1 MRFNA
6 VRILGL
12 LMTLSAIVIVPVA
25 AIGQGSQQD
34 YQLWKTLKKRI
45 DQPVFADRVDPN
57 WSESSEDSFWYQV
70 LSSDNAFRYV
80 IVDATTKTRK
90 EAFDHDL
97 LANQLASQ
105 LGEDATSSK
114 PKLNLRSLSFDA
126 EFTKA
131 RFEFAKRKWEF
142 ALPDGPLSEIDPR
155 QPDHSDSDD
164 AETLPANRQVKRS
177 RDGGDRTQIQ
187 FENRTD
193 QPLHYK
199 WVTATGEYRDY
210 GRVDPQQTAS
220 ISTFAGH
227 SWILE
232 SPSGLIVASFVADV
246 WQSLARIDAQTPRPQ
261 PLRRSSKRSSRS
273 PREARSMQSRSPD
286 GAWQVS
292 FENHNVVLKSAK
304 SDARAVLTTS
314 GDATDGFSGRVWWSP
329 DSRSFVAM
337 KTKTV
342 DVRTIPI
349 VQAAPEGSI
358 HSKLHTIDYAKP
370 GDAMDHPR
378 PVLFHVNESD
388 LAETTV
394 TMIDDSLFPNPYSI
408 RDLHWHD
415 DSTSF
420 LFLYNQRGHQTLRVI
435 SVDAE
440 SGEPRAIID
449 EQSETF
455 VCYSH
460 KTFLQPIDATNE
472 VIWMSERSGWNHL
485 YLIDQSSGEVK
496 NAITQGNWVVR
507 GVEQVDEANRQIWLT
522 VSGIDEGQDPYHR
535 HLIRVN
541 FDGSGLVRLT
551 RGDGD
556 HEWEFSPQ
564 RRYIVDS
571 YSRVDLPPVTELRDA
586 ETGELVVELEK
597 ADASELLKTG
607 WQFPERFV
615 AKGRDGET
623 DIHGIIIRPTHF
635 DASKSYPVLEA
646 IYAGPH
652 SAFVPKQFGR
662 HASLVEMAELGFIVV
677 KIDGMGTSHRSK
689 AFHDVC
695 WQNLG
700 DSGFPDRIAWMKA
713 AAVDRPEMDL
723 SRVGIWGGSAGG
735 QSAMR
740 ALIAHGDFYR
750 AAVADCGCHD
760 NRVDKRWWNEQWMG
774 YPIGPHYAEQSN
786 VTQAHRL
793 QGDLML
799 IVGEMDQNVDPATT
813 MQVVDAL
820 VQADKDFEL
829 LVMPGVGHGAAS
841 HPYAHRRQADFFV
854 RKLWKNEPRF

>member
-1 MRFNA
+1 MRTFA
-6 VRILGL
+6 ARALYL
-12 LMTLSAIVIVPVA
+12 LTVSAIVIAPTV
-25 AIGQGSQQD
+25 AIGQGSKQD
-34 YQLWKTLKKRI
+34 YERWQTLAKRI
-45 DQPVFADRVDPN
+45 NQPIFADKVDPN

-70 LSSDNAFRYV
+70 LSSDNAFRYIV
-80 IVDATTKTRK
+80 VDAVAKTRK
-90 EAFDHDL
+90 EAFDHDKLVSL
-97 LANQLASQ
+97 LAAE
-105 LGEDATSSK
+105 LGEETALSK
-114 PKLNLRSLSFDA
+114 PKLKLRSLSFDT

-131 RFEFAKRKWEF
+131 RFEFGKRKWQF
-142 ALPDGPLSEIDPR
+142 VLPAGPLSEVDSR
-155 QPDHSDSDD
+155 ESDRVDSDA
-164 AETLPANRQVKRS
+164 AETLTANRQVQRS

-187 FENRTD
+187 FENRTA
-193 QPLHYK
+193 QPLRYK
-199 WVTATGEYRDY
+199 WVTPTGEYRDY
-210 GRVDPQQTAS
+210 GGVAPQQTAS
-220 ISTFAGH
+220 ISTFEGH

-232 SPSGLIVASFVADV
+232 SPNGSIVAAFVADV
-246 WQSLARIDAQTPRPQ
+246 WQSLARIDADTPQ
-261 PLRRSSKRSSRS
+261 PKPLRSLTKRSARSGRSS
-273 PREARSMQSRSPD
+273 QSRSPD
-286 GAWQVS
+286 DSWQVA
-292 FENHNVVLKSAK
+292 FENHNVVLTSTTSGK
-304 SDARAVLTTS
+304 RAVLTTG
-314 GDATDGFSGRVWWSP
+314 GDDKYGFAGRVWWSP
-329 DSRSFVAM
+329 DSRSFVVM
-337 KTKTV
+337 KTEKV

-349 VQAAPEGSI
+349 VQAAPKGSI
-358 HSKLHTIDYAKP
+358 HSELHTINYAKP
-370 GDAMDHPR
+370 GDAIDHPR
-378 PVLFHVNESD
+378 PVLFRVNENEI
-388 LAETTV
+388 AETAV

-408 RDLHWHD
+408 NDFQWHD

-420 LFLYNQRGHQTLRVI
+420 SFLYNQRGHQTLRVI

-440 SGEPRAIID
+440 SAEPRAMID

-460 KTFLQPIDATNE
+460 KTFLRRIDATNE
-472 VIWMSERSGWNHL
+472 AIWMSERSGWNHL
-485 YLIDQSSGEVK
+485 YLIDQASGEVK
-496 NAITQGNWVVR
+496 NAITHGDWVVR
-507 GVEQVDEANRQIWLT
+507 SVEHVDEANRQIWLT
-522 VSGIDEGQDPYHR
+522 VAGIDKDQDPYHR

-541 FDGSGLVRLT
+541 FDGSDLVRLT

-556 HEWEFSPQ
+556 HEWQFSPQ
-564 RRYIVDS
+564 RRYLVDS

-586 ETGELVVELEK
+586 ETGELVVELETT
-597 ADASELLKTG
+597 DASELLKTG

-623 DIHGIIIRPTHF
+623 DIHGIIIRPTNF
-635 DASKSYPVLEA
+635 DASKKYPVLEA

-662 HASLVEMAELGFIVV
+662 HSSLVEMAELGFIVV

-713 AAVDRPEMDL
+713 AAIDRPEMDL
-723 SRVGIWGGSAGG
+723 ARVGIWGGSAGG

-740 ALIAHGDFYR
+740 ALIAHGDFYH

-813 MQVVDAL
+813 MQVVDGL
-820 VQADKDFEL
+820 VKADKDFEL
-829 LVMPGVGHGAAS
+829 LVMPGVGHGAAG
-841 HPYAHRRQADFFV
+841 HPYAHRRQADFFI